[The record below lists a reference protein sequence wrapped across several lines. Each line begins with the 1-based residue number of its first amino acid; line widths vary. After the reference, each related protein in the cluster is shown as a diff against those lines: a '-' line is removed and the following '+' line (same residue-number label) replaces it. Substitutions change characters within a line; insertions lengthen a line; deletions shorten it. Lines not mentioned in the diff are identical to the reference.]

1 MDIAKLRVNTL
12 NFIEFEFILTLYKFR
27 VRFKSIGSIVEIYVV
42 ARDRATSV
50 ATRVDVAVV
59 PPEKKVRL
67 L

>member
-1 MDIAKLRVNTL
+1 M
-12 NFIEFEFILTLYKFR
+12 
-27 VRFKSIGSIVEIYVV
+27 V

-67 L
+67 LSGIMVIGLYVKISNVRVGIFFAVQGGQIV